1 MECLS
6 ADPGNKPQ
14 SRRSE
19 GIGLLAE
26 ETVITKT
33 LRGESKHVDQEAGV
47 AIVQCARGELLVWR
61 CSPGPAITSVGS
73 DEQSK
78 FCSE

>member
-1 MECLS
+1 MDCLS

-26 ETVITKT
+26 EIVIAKT
-33 LRGESKHVDQEAGV
+33 LRRECKHVDQEAGV
-47 AIVQCARGELLVWR
+47 AIVQCARGEVLEFGEVVLPQL
-61 CSPGPAITSVGS
+61 SPL
-73 DEQSK
+73 
-78 FCSE
+78 